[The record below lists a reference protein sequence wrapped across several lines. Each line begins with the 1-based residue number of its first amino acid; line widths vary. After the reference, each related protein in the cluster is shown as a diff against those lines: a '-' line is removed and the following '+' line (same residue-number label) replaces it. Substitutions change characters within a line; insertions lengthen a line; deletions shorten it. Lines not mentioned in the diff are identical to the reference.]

1 MSARDASRPATKR
14 EETSYD
20 DLLSAEETY
29 EGSKHFA
36 LDVDVDFEADV
47 DTASMNKTVVMSPAL
62 LAQLRAELLAQ
73 AAREPLH
80 TRPTQRTMPAIRPDV
95 ADLVP
100 GSQEAAATECARG

>member
-1 MSARDASRPATKR
+1 MSVRDANALAIGG

-20 DLLSAEETY
+20 DLLYADETY
-29 EGSKHFA
+29 EGSKHFS

-95 ADLVP
+95 ADLAP
-100 GSQEAAATECARG
+100 GSPETASE